1 MQPTFIT
8 IENTPFHQQVIQR
21 LPTQWENWPTDK
33 GSRNDHT
40 NNLPLV
46 TKALHKK
53 ECQWPKKPV
62 VFISD
67 PHADAEAFEMS
78 LVAAGVIEKTSEQL
92 GDFSLTAYGKSVEVI
107 IGGDCLDKG
116 PSNLDLLRSIK
127 ALYKVKAKITLLAG
141 NHDLRLRMGLLSM
154 KRKKDA
160 GNQHLFVRMGKKI
173 VPLFKE
179 VFEQYLEGTDW
190 GKKIPDEDTCRR
202 KLFPDEH
209 WFNEF
214 PFHAAGFLTAEG
226 IDREVKK
233 MHSKVE
239 KFERHCL
246 DAGLSLRHVYAAA
259 LHCQKL
265 FLSKKG
271 EFSWFFRK
279 MELVTKRGSFLFL
292 HAGLDDI
299 MSQMLL
305 KNGTK
310 YVNKAFH
317 KNLKRRDLFGFYYSS
332 IANTFRTKYRDA
344 DLPLT
349 EKGVKAIHKSGV
361 KAVVQGHV
369 NRVQGQRLAL
379 KKGLI
384 HIEADITLDRN
395 SRQLEG
401 LEGTGVGATLIN
413 KEQGIVG
420 ISCDYP
426 SIKVLDPEQF
436 TLLYAA

>member
-1 MQPTFIT
+1 
-8 IENTPFHQQVIQR
+8 
-21 LPTQWENWPTDK
+21 
-33 GSRNDHT
+33 
-40 NNLPLV
+40 
-46 TKALHKK
+46 
-53 ECQWPKKPV
+53 
-62 VFISD
+62 
-67 PHADAEAFEMS
+67 
-78 LVAAGVIEKTSEQL
+78 
-92 GDFSLTAYGKSVEVI
+92 
-107 IGGDCLDKG
+107 
-116 PSNLDLLRSIK
+116 
-127 ALYKVKAKITLLAG
+127 
-141 NHDLRLRMGLLSM
+141 
-154 KRKKDA
+154 
-160 GNQHLFVRMGKKI
+160 
-173 VPLFKE
+173 
-179 VFEQYLEGTDW
+179 
-190 GKKIPDEDTCRR
+190 
-202 KLFPDEH
+202 
-209 WFNEF
+209 
-214 PFHAAGFLTAEG
+214 
-226 IDREVKK
+226 
-233 MHSKVE
+233 
-239 KFERHCL
+239 
-246 DAGLSLRHVYAAA
+246 
-259 LHCQKL
+259 
-265 FLSKKG
+265 
-271 EFSWFFRK
+271 

-349 EKGVKAIHKSGV
+349 EKGVKAIHKSGI